1 MPPSRWTL
9 QDEFQREVKVLQKL
23 NNEEGGH
30 PHICAMYDIY
40 EGDDTYWM
48 SMELIEGG
56 ELFEHLIEEGAY
68 SEAQAAIFLRQFAEA
83 LAFMHKA
90 GGELIIY
97 T

>member
-1 MPPSRWTL
+1 
-9 QDEFQREVKVLQKL
+9 
-23 NNEEGGH
+23 
-30 PHICAMYDIY
+30 MYDIY

-97 T
+97 TQRLTTIYLFVSYNIFAACLQLCTEI

>member
-1 MPPSRWTL
+1 
-9 QDEFQREVKVLQKL
+9 
-23 NNEEGGH
+23 
-30 PHICAMYDIY
+30 
-40 EGDDTYWM
+40 M